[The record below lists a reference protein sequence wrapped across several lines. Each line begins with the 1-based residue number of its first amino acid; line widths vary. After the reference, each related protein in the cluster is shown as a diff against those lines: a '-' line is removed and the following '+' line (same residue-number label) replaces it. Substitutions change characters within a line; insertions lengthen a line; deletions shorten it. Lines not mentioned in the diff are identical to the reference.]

1 MPSHEIIVTDV
12 IDEAELKAIEDGL
25 NQFNDDHVG
34 YGDRQ
39 PLAVYVRDQDSGEFV
54 GGAVGRSSF
63 GLLFLDLLF
72 LPKTVRGKGMG
83 AQILQR
89 FEEEGRRRGCKS
101 AVVYTISFQAP
112 EFYVRHGWTLF
123 GMIPCD
129 PPGTSRVFLSKALNT
144 H

>member
-112 EFYVRHGWTLF
+112 EFYVRHG
-123 GMIPCD
+123 
-129 PPGTSRVFLSKALNT
+129 
-144 H
+144 

>member
-123 GMIPCD
+123 GTIPSD

>member
-54 GGAVGRSSF
+54 GGAVGRSSL

-123 GMIPCD
+123 GTIPCD

>member
-63 GLLFLDLLF
+63 GLLFLYLLF
-72 LPKTVRGKGMG
+72 LPKTLRGKGMG

-112 EFYVRHGWTLF
+112 EFYVRHCWTLF
-123 GMIPCD
+123 GTIPCD